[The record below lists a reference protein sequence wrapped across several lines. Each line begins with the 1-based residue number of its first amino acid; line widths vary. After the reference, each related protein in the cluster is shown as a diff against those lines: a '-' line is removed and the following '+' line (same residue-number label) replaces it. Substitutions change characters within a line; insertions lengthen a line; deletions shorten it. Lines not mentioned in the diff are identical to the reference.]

1 MGQQLLINTSE
12 VALNDYDDVWPS
24 SADEEEEDER
34 HGTAAREKK
43 TNKVGGYK
51 AGNDD
56 HASRETEE
64 AEERPGDCLDMSR
77 LWLSN

>member
-43 TNKVGGYK
+43 TNQ
-51 AGNDD
+51 
-56 HASRETEE
+56 R
-64 AEERPGDCLDMSR
+64 
-77 LWLSN
+77 